1 MTQRHYAGHD
11 YELILECEAPLAL
24 GLVERLREKGI
35 AARIFS
41 PYTDLVG
48 IVNEAVGTV
57 GVWVPVEAAEEAR
70 RLLEVG
76 NGNAGH

>member
-24 GLVERLREKGI
+24 GLVEQLREKGI

-76 NGNAGH
+76 NGNSRH